1 MKLHNFTKILNFRVI
16 SRKKEFQQQQPA
28 ADDDAERFF
37 FVNKQLI
44 AKIILLT
51 KQPFTMT
58 TFCVQHFS
66 VTFSNDYTKYIQIL
80 IHTMTGS
87 KQTSDRK
94 CNS

>member
-1 MKLHNFTKILNFRVI
+1 MKLHNEYSCYFT
-16 SRKKEFQQQQPA
+16 KKEFQQQQPA
-28 ADDDAERFF
+28 ADDDAECFF